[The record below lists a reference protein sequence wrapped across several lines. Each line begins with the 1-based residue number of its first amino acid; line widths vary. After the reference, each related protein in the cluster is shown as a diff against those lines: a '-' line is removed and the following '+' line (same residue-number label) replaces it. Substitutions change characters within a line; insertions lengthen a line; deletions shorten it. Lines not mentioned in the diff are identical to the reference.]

1 MQNDGNRKKAKI
13 SVLSWSKTEQLRGEE
28 ITFADQYTAQSRAKE
43 KVNFIYSS
51 LGKALEKQTK
61 MFEDQGEKQTKAI

>member
-28 ITFADQYTAQSRAKE
+28 ITFTDQYTVQSRAEE